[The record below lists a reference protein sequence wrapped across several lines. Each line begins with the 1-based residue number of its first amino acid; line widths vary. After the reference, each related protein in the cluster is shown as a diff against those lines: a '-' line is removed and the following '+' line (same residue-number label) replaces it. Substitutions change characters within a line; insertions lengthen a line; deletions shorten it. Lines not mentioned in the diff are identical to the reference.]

1 MRLWFEDYVQIGD
14 EIWIA
19 SGLFNGLFKYDLFY
33 NRAEFISYFSNEKM
47 IGQRLFSG
55 IVNYNKKLYF
65 IPFYATR
72 FFIYD
77 LENKN
82 LYPMSGVQK
91 KSQLW
96 NVCCCYGNKIVMF
109 HNTKDCILIYDI
121 ETEKFHTIHNIKK
134 DNDISGYY
142 IGKGT
147 VLNNIFYIGNSSN
160 NIIVSIDLET
170 LSVVALKPE
179 DFNDVLYIV
188 DQFEGQLLSK
198 DSKGNIYIVN
208 PHSLKVYTVG
218 NICEESWISDIRDT
232 VILVDEML
240 YVFSFSTPY
249 ICVFNLH
256 SKENRIFSVG
266 EKRQE
271 KNLNLIRQWGY
282 IKKVGDKVFFN
293 SNENFLNYR
302 MDKSGVMEMGPFSV
316 SNKVYLQALEQAVQD
331 DNELPALAETRYFQL
346 KYYMIMNCCHK
357 KIHQNHSYGK
367 NIFRKC
373 ISV

>member
-1 MRLWFEDYVQIGD
+1 
-14 EIWIA
+14 
-19 SGLFNGLFKYDLFY
+19 
-33 NRAEFISYFSNEKM
+33 
-47 IGQRLFSG
+47 
-55 IVNYNKKLYF
+55 
-65 IPFYATR
+65 
-72 FFIYD
+72 
-77 LENKN
+77 
-82 LYPMSGVQK
+82 
-91 KSQLW
+91 
-96 NVCCCYGNKIVMF
+96 
-109 HNTKDCILIYDI
+109 
-121 ETEKFHTIHNIKK
+121 
-134 DNDISGYY
+134 
-142 IGKGT
+142 
-147 VLNNIFYIGNSSN
+147 
-160 NIIVSIDLET
+160 
-170 LSVVALKPE
+170 
-179 DFNDVLYIV
+179 
-188 DQFEGQLLSK
+188 
-198 DSKGNIYIVN
+198 
-208 PHSLKVYTVG
+208 
-218 NICEESWISDIRDT
+218 
-232 VILVDEML
+232 ML

-256 SKENRIFSVG
+256 SKDNCIFSVG